1 MAKQYMDRL
10 KNQQE
15 QYQLAINRYL
25 NAGAMAPAVQGET
38 RPVSEISS
46 AILSQRSPVAT
57 RKLNEYETYKKRG
70 GVGLSDETLKQLG
83 STSFYLPEK
92 PFEGVQG
99 TYNPTASM
107 QAYKDR
113 YSLINKY
120 RTDGI
125 WDVAGNSPSLFS
137 DDYLASQ
144 IADLNT
150 RLTDSKAADEAD
162 KQKRKANAETAARL
176 KALSTDYYHMNS
188 YDELLDVYGGGS
200 DEVQEIVENWLALA
214 KLQDANWAGP
224 RTWDE
229 LRSMEDD
236 EAYRE
241 MLEQLHQ
248 GWNNADWNN
257 VGLVPAYESQT
268 EDLQRQME
276 PLQKE
281 QDYRTTMALFGSLA
295 ESAQNVPTL
304 EAYYQSSIP
313 GYNPEVYDPEY
324 AADLIYFLN
333 HAVGGQE
340 KNLMEALNDG
350 FGENL
355 LYGATGISL
364 DEDARTVQSY
374 YDRGY
379 NMLQP
384 EELAIVDRMVNQPE
398 AIQAFLNAME
408 PTLLARRA
416 EYMETETQMMAQDPL
431 MAALMSAA
439 TVASGPV
446 SSVASILGGLAGAD
460 PNHPVFDATRDSA
473 VTRMAVGENLGEA
486 LPINVFGEELGTT
499 IYNVGMSMFDMLYAR
514 KLGKTAA
521 GGVPDKFAKN
531 AMQTIM
537 SSEVAA
543 NTIYSDLQAGYT
555 HEQAVFHGAANG
567 LIEAFYEKGFMD
579 ELFNFGKGFAPR
591 MFSAALAE
599 AGEEVGTEITQ
610 TIGDELLAYMTG
622 RESEVN
628 QVYQQN
634 LAAGMDSTQAALATM
649 KHYGQQVALAG
660 LSGFAMG
667 SGVAGVSGVSE
678 IAAGNY
684 MGNSLRNQGD
694 VEAMLKIAESMEES
708 SAARTIAEKLRK
720 KQQKGKKISNYDL
733 GQLVTEVSQGI
744 GEEGA
749 KVVDGVLDEA
759 VENRLVELGEDAGNA
774 KALAPVIRKIT
785 KGTQVKPKERRAV
798 NWSDA
803 AEQVVKELNTA
814 EAEGKAE
821 APTWTKKAAEK
832 ATHESLAVEAKR
844 AQVREAME
852 SKTTTTTAVSKA
864 HERAKGMAKN
874 KPRLGEKMVAFADG
888 ASGQIKQ
895 AKYQKVIEKNGRLY
909 AEVQLDGQKETTEV
923 AVEDLDNVGSEG
935 LSTILNYAAYESRH
949 DMSAEEVNAMAAAYE
964 LQGGDVDSFVHQF
977 EDNYLAG
984 YSGIKEAPT
993 DGVGK
998 IAYEQGRTEA
1008 ARDEETRLDRARKM
1022 RSNAN
1027 PTVGWLGDVDTDQA
1041 VKGQGDN
1048 AKLDKAVNT
1057 MTEGQQLVV
1066 EFARN
1071 LSANTGLNVALF
1083 RSKAG
1088 KTGNYNVQNGSYD
1101 SSTHTIYLDINAGVN
1116 STAEMAR
1123 MKEQGTL
1130 GYAIMRTLGH
1140 EVTHAIEATSTQYY
1154 DEYKQAVKKELTA
1167 GKQDWAQ
1174 LVRRKLD
1181 NAIANGQKLTYAG
1194 AEAEVVADASEYM
1207 LQDSQFVK
1215 NMDAGLKN
1223 KVKRFMQDFIG
1234 KIRAAFKAL
1243 TGGHGESMALRT
1255 MRDGVMQYSERLQ
1268 KLWDA
1273 GFMEMAT
1280 TKVRES
1286 QIAEEGRPTQKQVRE
1301 TAYDYSAPFAQQVD
1315 DWVDGKIP
1323 ERDTLLLGRTPSVL
1337 REIGFS
1343 DLPMTIDQK
1352 HMRYML
1358 GEPKNADHDLGIDIV
1373 KRLPELVSNPVAI
1386 IANPAP
1392 NKGNR
1397 TPGVMIIF
1405 AEKNKNANGRR
1416 IVGAVSVLEN
1426 GKINGITIDS
1436 TRLETAHS
1444 RGDVDKKIADAVLK
1458 ERNGGYGVYYINKNA
1473 LSLLEPSQSQVLGTL
1488 GHEGVIH
1495 SIREAPEFVNSKFLE
1510 QTDTTQFRR
1519 WFEGSKIVNEDG
1531 TAKVMYHGTPYG
1543 GFTAFKDWQYFTDN
1557 KEYADKYHNP
1567 SASSIRGRYNPATNP
1582 QTYEVYLSVKKPFDT
1597 RDPKTRK
1604 IWRNEFYESYSRTPL
1619 SDRGLP
1625 DWTDGIDLIDF
1636 IEENDYDYDAIIL
1649 DEGGVGG
1656 YGDDVQDRGIS
1667 VVVRS
1672 SNQIKSATDNV
1683 GTFDTQ
1689 NPDIRYSRRDT
1700 EYMDAVRTGDAS
1712 TARQL
1717 VAEAAKAAGYK
1728 PLRLYHGT
1736 RSFGFTK
1743 FDVGKSDDKMSI
1755 FVTDNLRIA
1764 ESYSGENVNRN
1775 LKHASKEDRY
1785 EFLQKP
1791 SIELLPYVQEH
1802 LYEPLR
1808 IPTDQEV
1815 RAYTDEA
1822 SATIWEA
1829 FDAIGKYLEAH
1840 EATLSLS
1847 AKQALVLMQ
1856 IYAEKMAKFMTLDM
1870 EDVTDG
1876 YQIRM
1881 KYEDARLDLS
1891 FEDRD
1896 AYDALY
1902 DVAERPVIEAANKL
1916 LQVRFSDPFYNEKT
1930 KKFVSK
1936 WDVTEKLGD
1945 AIFSGIYDLYGMDD
1959 NMFVMDAN
1967 DANWNTLD
1975 GSAIGRDGVFVNTRA
1990 VAEYAKNN
1998 GYNGVVIKNVRDGG
2012 GMTPYHGSS
2021 NVFVY
2026 FNNTALKSADM
2037 VTYDDAGNVIPLS
2050 QRFNTQQEDIRYSRR
2065 DEAPDGVS
2073 IREFL
2078 GSMKPTER
2086 MTETEKLLLKRYQ
2099 ENLRTLEE
2107 KEKLVAEQ
2115 EEIIRTAPIKSDEL
2129 TMAKNRHQIY
2139 RTQANRA
2146 ARALMDAER
2155 SEGFARVM
2163 ATSQEVVNRY
2173 LLGSAGAVGDA
2184 ADVLDEEI
2192 AGLTAQLK
2200 AVEADVTRTASGQRT
2215 AFARGLFDQK
2225 QLNDAAKRLK
2235 ETYGSRM
2242 SVKTIADRLAL
2253 AYGEIFA
2260 DNSAEGAKLF
2270 MAAAHDLAEDILR
2283 GNKYRYKSEIL
2294 PMLAEQIGTISLSE
2308 TDVQEIRNAGMT
2320 LSEYK
2325 RMLSPYIRVTQGG
2338 SGLSS
2343 YASNAEYYGEG
2354 ALASVLG
2361 EDIEG
2366 NLALRLYD
2374 VISREKE
2381 QEAEISYEGMSEGQ
2395 LIAEAMADIAG
2406 SNLPIGTGGGTIEYL
2421 RKELLKYAGES
2432 AEAAQKVEQAIM
2444 NAQAATRRASGV
2456 WRAAVKEVD
2465 TAKQAVE
2472 YYRKLEEQRRLTEL
2486 KEQKQEITAQLR
2498 SDYTKKL
2505 EEKVQKQRE
2514 EYRAREQKARE
2525 YRHTRVE
2532 VEKLR
2537 RRIGRNVKRLNTL
2550 RMRETDQKH
2559 VPQKLK
2565 QVADA
2570 VMQTFTD
2577 SSLSKLAFSAEKTAS
2592 LARRYR
2598 LLQEVESDMTYFWDD
2613 EIEAYIENLKE
2624 LGEAYTAIREREG
2637 GVPSVFSL
2645 EGVQLETEI
2654 LQGVDNIVSNV
2665 LQMIDSENDAF
2676 LTGRTE
2682 TFNAFANQTGNEL
2695 LKHDD
2700 AKVLKGKLGDAQMA
2714 LDEWLRTGNVT
2725 PVYFFDHLRNGRI
2738 KEVYDEIRRG
2748 QTEYG
2753 RIIHESQNFMQ
2764 ETRAK
2769 YHYGSWADDGK
2780 LTMTTSQGHKLTL
2793 TKEQAM
2799 WIYATAKREQSNKL
2813 FKTEHL
2819 ASGGFQYKDTSSV
2832 AEGIYR
2838 ATDKPHTMNEADVAK
2853 VGKWLTDEQK
2863 AYADEVVGFL
2873 SNQMADY
2880 GNKASMA
2887 MFGYKKF
2894 TEKYYFPFQ
2903 TKADQRF
2910 QKGDEGAGGE
2920 NAGTGRVKNS
2930 GFTKKLQNGANAT
2943 LLMDDFSQVAADHM
2957 QKMATYAAM
2966 VQPIENLKRLMNH
2979 KVVEDDGTIQTIR
2992 ALIGQK
2998 YGRPSERYM
3007 QDFLKD
3013 LNGATQNDSRASKG
3027 VDYLIGSFKRGAV
3040 LASASVVLQQPT
3052 AAARAMAYI
3061 SPKYFRQNPFYRP
3074 SKGTWEEL
3082 MKYSGTAIIKDMGK
3096 FDVGLGLTASEYIVD
3111 EHLKPMKAYHRLK
3124 GESKL
3129 KGSMAAAKRAMDW
3142 LTSAPGAADQWTWGI
3157 IWKAVKAEQA
3167 ALNPSMNTSS
3177 EEFLQMCGQ
3186 RFDDVI
3192 DHTQVYDSVL
3202 TRSSLMRSKNAFH
3215 KMATSFMSEPTLSI
3229 NMLYDMVMGDHDKKK
3244 RAAIFVSVMLS
3255 QVLAGAMAALVQAW
3269 NDDDDK
3275 RNWAEKYADRAT
3287 SNILSNIN
3295 PLGMIPYVSDVMSML
3310 EGYDVER
3317 PDMST
3322 IKDLMDY
3329 SGSFIK
3335 KAWDPEQTLGW
3346 KDYENFIGTW
3356 ANMLGVP
3363 AKNISRELRR
3373 TRNAVVNTDWS
3384 APDGFNVGQAV
3395 LENVPRYDS
3404 RNAAYYERIVAAE
3417 LRGDM
3422 QRAEDYREYMLNSKM
3437 VSEDAM
3443 QTGLKKAMQERF
3455 IGGYADEDT
3464 ATKYLLEIG
3473 ACEDEDEA
3481 HWEIDKWKW
3490 MQETGGR
3497 AGDYRKYGDF
3507 YEAIASGEN
3516 LKATIQ
3522 EYLDNGVEKSTL
3534 AAQIT
3539 SHYKEQMIE
3548 LYATDKKEFA
3558 NLQARLLTAY
3568 AVLGYDRADKQKD
3581 IQKWLKKTK

>member
-10 KNQQE
+10 KNQRE

-25 NAGAMAPAVQGET
+25 NAGATAPAVQGET

-57 RKLNEYETYKKRG
+57 RKLNEYETYKKMG

-83 STSFYLPEK
+83 STSFYMPEK

-113 YSLINKY
+113 YSLINAY
-120 RTDGI
+120 RADGI

-137 DDYLASQ
+137 DAYLASQ

-162 KQKRKANAETAARL
+162 KQKRKANAEEAARL

-214 KLQDANWAGP
+214 KLQDENWAGP
-224 RTWDE
+224 TTWDE

-268 EDLQRQME
+268 EDLQRQLE
-276 PLQKE
+276 PLQQE
-281 QDYRTTMALFGSLA
+281 QDYRTTMTQFGGLA

-313 GYNPEVYDPEY
+313 GYNPEVYDPAY
-324 AADLIYFLN
+324 ATNLVYFVN
-333 HAVGGQE
+333 HPGHQVNRE
-340 KNLMEALNDG
+340 EALNDTLIEDIVHD
-350 FGENL
+350 F
-355 LYGATGISL
+355 TGINL

-379 NMLQP
+379 NMLLP
-384 EELAIVDRMVNQPE
+384 EEIAIINRMANQPE

-416 EYMETETQMMAQDPL
+416 EYMATETQMLAQDPW

-460 PNHPVFDATRDSA
+460 PNHPVFDATRASA

-486 LPINVFGEELGTT
+486 LPINVLGEELGTT
-499 IYNVGMSMFDMLYAR
+499 IYNVGMSMFDMLYANM
-514 KLGKTAA
+514 LGKTAA
-521 GGVPDKFAKN
+521 GGVPDQFARN
-531 AMQTIM
+531 AMQTVM

-543 NTIYSDLQAGYT
+543 NTIYNDLQAGYT

-579 ELFNFGKGFAPR
+579 ELFDFGKGFVPR
-591 MFSAALAE
+591 AFGAALAE

-610 TIGDELLAYMTG
+610 TIGNELLAYMTG

-634 LAAGMDSTQAALATM
+634 LASGMDGTQAALATM

-667 SGVAGVSGVSE
+667 GGVATTTGVSE

-684 MGNSLRNQGD
+684 TGNSLRNQGD
-694 VEAMLKIAESMEES
+694 VEAMLKIAESMEEG
-708 SAARTIAEKLRK
+708 SAARSIAEKLRK

-733 GQLVTEVSQGI
+733 GQLVKETSQGL

-749 KVVDGVLDEA
+749 KVVDSVLDEA

-814 EAEGKAE
+814 EAEGE
-821 APTWTKKAAEK
+821 ADTPTWTKKAAEK

-844 AQVREAME
+844 VQFREAME

-874 KPRLGEKMVAFADG
+874 KPRLGAKMVAFADS
-888 ASGQIKQ
+888 ADGQIKQ
-895 AKYQKVIEKNGRLY
+895 AKYQKVTKKHGNLY
-909 AEVQLDGQKETTEV
+909 AEVQLEGEKGPTEV

-1041 VKGQGDN
+1041 VKGQGDT

-1101 SSTHTIYLDINAGVN
+1101 ASTHTIYLDINAGVN

-1130 GYAIMRTLGH
+1130 GYAIMRTMGH

-1181 NAIANGQKLTYAG
+1181 NAIANGQKLTYAA

-1207 LQDSQFVK
+1207 LQDSQFVQ

-1223 KVKRFMQDFIG
+1223 KVKRIMQDFMG

-1243 TGGHGESMALRT
+1243 TGGHAESMALRT
-1255 MRDGVMQYSERLQ
+1255 MRDGVMKYSENLQ
-1268 KLWDA
+1268 KLWDE
-1273 GFMEMAT
+1273 GFMEMASAKVDADHIGGGTGMVQYSPRNVETEDKTSIKDQLRTLQAKLNTMDVVASVHAPSFDHVKEKDRKAWAINELKSSGYKTDVKDFGIVEHGEKEINNSLNYLNSSEEIAAFACIPRVLKRGVRTSGHENHKGRNYT
-1280 TKVRES
+1280 TVTFAAPVEINGVRGNMAVVVKQTSKNHYKTHRVLMPDGSAFVYNDNKKTEPTPAGGIPSGGKAQATHISSATGIVPQSADSVNRNVQKSVRE
-1286 QIAEEGRPTQKQVRE
+1286 QGMPAELASK
-1301 TAYDYSAPFAQQVD
+1301 
-1315 DWVDGKIP
+1315 
-1323 ERDTLLLGRTPSVL
+1323 LG
-1337 REIGFS
+1337 EIGIPYTTY
-1343 DLPMTIDQK
+1343 DGTD
-1352 HMRYML
+1352 
-1358 GEPKNADHDLGIDIV
+1358 AD
-1373 KRLPELVSNPVAI
+1373 
-1386 IANPAP
+1386 
-1392 NKGNR
+1392 
-1397 TPGVMIIF
+1397 
-1405 AEKNKNANGRR
+1405 
-1416 IVGAVSVLEN
+1416 
-1426 GKINGITIDS
+1426 
-1436 TRLETAHS
+1436 RLE
-1444 RGDVDKKIADAVLK
+1444 KLNAV
-1458 ERNGGYGVYYINKNA
+1458 ENV
-1473 LSLLEPSQSQVLGTL
+1473 
-1488 GHEGVIH
+1488 
-1495 SIREAPEFVNSKFLE
+1495 KF
-1510 QTDTTQFRR
+1510 
-1519 WFEGSKIVNEDG
+1519 
-1531 TAKVMYHGTPYG
+1531 
-1543 GFTAFKDWQYFTDN
+1543 
-1557 KEYADKYHNP
+1557 
-1567 SASSIRGRYNPATNP
+1567 
-1582 QTYEVYLSVKKPFDT
+1582 
-1597 RDPKTRK
+1597 
-1604 IWRNEFYESYSRTPL
+1604 
-1619 SDRGLP
+1619 
-1625 DWTDGIDLIDF
+1625 
-1636 IEENDYDYDAIIL
+1636 
-1649 DEGGVGG
+1649 
-1656 YGDDVQDRGIS
+1656 
-1667 VVVRS
+1667 
-1672 SNQIKSATDNV
+1672 
-1683 GTFDTQ
+1683 
-1689 NPDIRYSRRDT
+1689 SRRD
-1700 EYMDAVRTGDAS
+1700 
-1712 TARQL
+1712 
-1717 VAEAAKAAGYK
+1717 
-1728 PLRLYHGT
+1728 
-1736 RSFGFTK
+1736 
-1743 FDVGKSDDKMSI
+1743 
-1755 FVTDNLRIA
+1755 
-1764 ESYSGENVNRN
+1764 
-1775 LKHASKEDRY
+1775 
-1785 EFLQKP
+1785 
-1791 SIELLPYVQEH
+1791 
-1802 LYEPLR
+1802 
-1808 IPTDQEV
+1808 
-1815 RAYTDEA
+1815 
-1822 SATIWEA
+1822 
-1829 FDAIGKYLEAH
+1829 
-1840 EATLSLS
+1840 
-1847 AKQALVLMQ
+1847 
-1856 IYAEKMAKFMTLDM
+1856 
-1870 EDVTDG
+1870 
-1876 YQIRM
+1876 
-1881 KYEDARLDLS
+1881 
-1891 FEDRD
+1891 
-1896 AYDALY
+1896 
-1902 DVAERPVIEAANKL
+1902 
-1916 LQVRFSDPFYNEKT
+1916 
-1930 KKFVSK
+1930 
-1936 WDVTEKLGD
+1936 
-1945 AIFSGIYDLYGMDD
+1945 
-1959 NMFVMDAN
+1959 
-1967 DANWNTLD
+1967 
-1975 GSAIGRDGVFVNTRA
+1975 
-1990 VAEYAKNN
+1990 
-1998 GYNGVVIKNVRDGG
+1998 
-2012 GMTPYHGSS
+2012 
-2021 NVFVY
+2021 
-2026 FNNTALKSADM
+2026 AD
-2037 VTYDDAGNVIPLS
+2037 I
-2050 QRFNTQQEDIRYSRR
+2050 
-2065 DEAPDGVS
+2065 DGVS
-2073 IREFL
+2073 IREYL
-2078 GSMKPTER
+2078 GAMKATER
-2086 MTETEKLLLKRYQ
+2086 MTETEKVLLKRYQ

-2115 EEIIRTAPIKSDEL
+2115 EEIIRTAPAKSDEL
-2129 TMAKNRHQIY
+2129 TMAKNRYQIY

-2155 SEGFARVM
+2155 SEGFARLM

-2200 AVEADVTRTASGQRT
+2200 AVEADITRASSGQRA
-2215 AFARGLFDQK
+2215 AFARGLFDQV
-2225 QLNDAAKRLK
+2225 QLNAAAQKLK
-2235 ETYGSRM
+2235 DTYGSRM
-2242 SVKTIADRLAL
+2242 SVKAIADRLAL
-2253 AYGEIFA
+2253 AYGEIYA
-2260 DNSAEGAKLF
+2260 DKGADGAKRF
-2270 MAAAHDLAEDILR
+2270 MEAAHDLAGDLLR
-2283 GNKYRYKSEIL
+2283 NNKYRYKSEIL

-2325 RMLSPYIRVTQGG
+2325 RMLSPYIKVTQGG
-2338 SGLSS
+2338 SDLSS
-2343 YASNAEYYGEG
+2343 YASNALYYGEG

-2361 EDIEG
+2361 DTTEG
-2366 NLALRLYD
+2366 DLAMRLYE
-2374 VISREKE
+2374 VISQEKAR
-2381 QEAEISYEGMSEGQ
+2381 EAEISYEGMSEGQ

-2406 SNLPIGTGGGTIEYL
+2406 SNLPVGTGGGTIEYL

-2456 WRAAVKEVD
+2456 WRAAVQEVN

-2486 KEQKQEITAQLR
+2486 KEQKQEITGQLR
-2498 SDYTKKL
+2498 SDYAKKL

-2525 YRHTRVE
+2525 YRNTRAE
-2532 VEKLR
+2532 LEKLR

-2559 VPQKLK
+2559 VPQELK
-2565 QVADA
+2565 YVADA

-2598 LLQEVESDMTYFWDD
+2598 LLQEIESDMTYYWDD
-2613 EIEAYIENLKE
+2613 EIEADIENLQA

-2645 EGVQLETEI
+2645 EGVELETEI

-2665 LQMIDSENDAF
+2665 LQMIDSANDAF
-2676 LTGRTE
+2676 LKGRTE
-2682 TFNAFANQTGNEL
+2682 TFNTFANQTGNEL

-2700 AKVLKGKLGDAQMA
+2700 AKVLKGKLGDVQMA
-2714 LDEWLRTGNVT
+2714 VDEWLRTGNVT

-2753 RIIHESQNFMQ
+2753 RIIHECQTFMQ
-2764 ETRAK
+2764 ETRSK
-2769 YHYGSWADDGK
+2769 YHYGSWADNGK

-2813 FKTEHL
+2813 YKTEHL
-2819 ASGGFQYKDTSSV
+2819 AGGGFQYKDTSSV
-2832 AEGIYR
+2832 ADGVYR

-2880 GNKASMA
+2880 GNEASMA

-2966 VQPIENLKRLMNH
+2966 VQPIENMKRLMNH
-2979 KVVEDDGTIQTIR
+2979 KVIENDGTIQTIR

-3013 LNGATQNDSRASKG
+3013 LNGATQGDNRATTG

-3061 SPKYFRQNPFYRP
+3061 NPKYFRQNPFYRP

-3096 FDVGLGLTASEYIVD
+3096 FDVGLGLTASEYIMD
-3111 EHLKPMKAYHRLK
+3111 EHLKPMEAYHRLK

-3129 KGSMAAAKRAMDW
+3129 KGGMSAAKRAMDW
-3142 LTSAPGAADQWTWGI
+3142 LTSAPGAADQWTWGL

-3167 ALNPSMNTSS
+3167 ALNPKMNTSS

-3202 TRSSLMRSKNAFH
+3202 TRSGLMRSKNALH

-3229 NMLYDMVMGDHDKKK
+3229 NMLYDMLVGDHSKGT
-3244 RAAIFVSVMLS
+3244 RWAIFACVMAS

-3275 RNWAEKYADRAT
+3275 RNWAEKYADRAA

-3295 PLGMIPYVSDVMSML
+3295 PLGMIPYISDVMSML

-3329 SGSFIK
+3329 TGNFFK
-3335 KAWDPEQTLGW
+3335 KAWDPEQNLGW

-3373 TRNAVVNTDWS
+3373 AWNAVTNTDWS
-3384 APDGFNVGQAV
+3384 APDGFNVGQV
-3395 LENVPRYDS
+3395 MLENLPGYDS

-3417 LRGDM
+3417 LRGDT
-3422 QRAEDYREYMLNSKM
+3422 QRAEDYREYMLDSKM

-3443 QTGLKKAMQERF
+3443 KTGLKKAMRDQY
-3455 IGGYADEDT
+3455 IAGNADEDT
-3464 ATKYLLEIG
+3464 ATKYLMEIG
-3473 ACEDEDEA
+3473 VAADEDEA
-3481 HWEIDKWKW
+3481 YWEIDSWKE
-3490 MQETGGR
+3490 MRDEGI
-3497 AGDYRKYGDF
+3497 AYSDYKKYGDF
-3507 YEAIASGEN
+3507 YEAIESGEN
-3516 LKATIQ
+3516 LKAVIR
-3522 EYLDNGVEKSTL
+3522 EYTDHGVAKSTL
-3534 AAQIT
+3534 SAQIT
-3539 SHYKEQMIE
+3539 NHYKEKMIE
-3548 LYATDKKEFA
+3548 LYATDKREFA

-3568 AVLGYDRADKQKD
+3568 AALGYDRADKLKD
-3581 IQKWLKKTK
+3581 IQKWLEKTK